1 MERTRLEQA
10 VERAYSAAAS
20 DPSAAHPFPVGT
32 GFASAL
38 GYPQDL
44 LAAVPAASAA
54 FTGVSNVAA
63 FAPVDPGGR
72 VLDLGCG
79 AGLDSIAAARRAG
92 PAGIV
97 AGIDFSRPML
107 KRARAAAR
115 QAGTSNVHFVQ
126 ASACRMPLPDAW
138 ASVAIVN
145 GIFNLNPH
153 RAAIFSEL
161 ARVVRPG
168 GQVCGAELILIAPS
182 RSPQPAGESDWF
194 A

>member
-72 VLDLGCG
+72 V
-79 AGLDSIAAARRAG
+79 
-92 PAGIV
+92 P
-97 AGIDFSRPML
+97 GIDFSRPML